1 MVLSIDLRA
10 DANRFLEKKKML
22 MVMKGYL
29 SLSSGGGVC
38 WGGWEW
44 GGNYVT
50 NLL

>member
-10 DANRFLEKKKML
+10 DANRFLEEKKKML

-38 WGGWEW
+38 WGGW